1 MAFGRR
7 SQTSEPVA
15 TRAETAN
22 GPAGARREP
31 VYVERASAAP
41 RTRRGTWA
49 IPRSRGVV
57 NGFAI
62 LILGI
67 WGGIIPFVG
76 PYFHYAYINYHGFSF
91 PTYGRLWLDIL
102 PGALAVLA
110 GLWLIGTA
118 NRATAAFAA
127 MLAAVAGGWFLIG
140 PSLSM
145 LWNHGVPQTGLA
157 LGGTV
162 PRTLEWLGYYYALG
176 GVIVFLAAVV
186 LGRVGVKSVRDVR
199 AGEVR
204 SADPYAPRA

>member
-15 TRAETAN
+15 ARAEATN
-22 GPAGARREP
+22 GPTQVRGEPAYRER
-31 VYVERASAAP
+31 ESAAP
-41 RTRRGTWA
+41 RTGRGALA

-91 PTYGRLWLDIL
+91 TYGRLWLSIL

-118 NRATAAFAA
+118 NRATAGFAA
-127 MLAAVAGGWFLIG
+127 VLAAVAGGWFVVG
-140 PSLSM
+140 PLLSM
-145 LWNHGVPQTGLA
+145 LWNHGVSQTGPA

-162 PRTLEWLGYYYALG
+162 PRTLEPLGYYYALG
-176 GVIVFLAAVV
+176 ALIVFLAAVV

-199 AGEVR
+199 ASELR
-204 SADPYAPRA
+204 SADPYPPRV

>member
-1 MAFGRR
+1 M
-7 SQTSEPVA
+7 
-15 TRAETAN
+15 
-22 GPAGARREP
+22 
-31 VYVERASAAP
+31 
-41 RTRRGTWA
+41 A

-91 PTYGRLWLDIL
+91 TYGRLWLNIL

-110 GLWLIGTA
+110 GLWLIATA
-118 NRATAAFAA
+118 NRASAGFAA
-127 MLAAVAGGWFLIG
+127 LLAAVAGGWFVVG

-145 LWNHGVPQTGLA
+145 LWNHGVSQTGPA
-157 LGGTV
+157 LGGTL
-162 PRTLEWLGYYYALG
+162 PRTLEPLGYYYALG
-176 GVIVFLAAVV
+176 ALIVFLAAVV

-199 AGEVR
+199 AGELR
-204 SADPYAPRA
+204 SADPYPPRA

>member
-7 SQTSEPVA
+7 SQTTEAASNR
-15 TRAETAN
+15 TETAN
-22 GPAGARREP
+22 GATTARTDPAYLEP
-31 VYVERASAAP
+31 ATAAP
-41 RTRRGTWA
+41 RTRRGALA

-127 MLAAVAGGWFLIG
+127 VMAAVAGAWFLIG

-145 LWNHGVPQTGLA
+145 LWNHGIPQTGPA

-162 PRTLEWLGYYYALG
+162 LRTLEQLGYYYALG

-199 AGEVR
+199 AGEAR
-204 SADPYAPRA
+204 SADPYRPRV

>member
-7 SQTSEPVA
+7 SQTTQDAE
-15 TRAETAN
+15 TRAEIAN
-22 GPAGARREP
+22 GPAGVRREP
-31 VYVERASAAP
+31 AYAGPATAAP
-41 RTRRGTWA
+41 RTRRGALA

-91 PTYGRLWLDIL
+91 PTYGRLWLSIL

-110 GLWLIGTA
+110 GLWMIGTA
-118 NRATAAFAA
+118 NRATAA
-127 MLAAVAGGWFLIG
+127 LAAVLAVVAGGWFVVG

-145 LWNHGVPQTGLA
+145 LWNHGVIQTGPA

-162 PRTLEWLGYYYALG
+162 LRTLEPLGYFYALG
-176 GVIVFLAAVV
+176 ALIVFLAAVV

-204 SADPYAPRA
+204 GAEPRAVA